1 MGCGKML
8 QHVEEFCR
16 RHGLFG
22 RGEGI
27 VVACSGGPDS
37 MALAQFLYERWESWG
52 LRLCIAH
59 FEHGIRGQ
67 DSLQDARFV
76 GDWCRERGL
85 MFRMSSEKVPLLA
98 RQKGI
103 SLETAARELRYGFLE
118 RLRREL
124 GYDSIATAHHAD
136 DQAETVL
143 LRILRGSGMDGLAAM
158 LPRSGYIVR
167 PFLSAR
173 KCELEDFCAARGLQP
188 RHDATNDIPVG
199 TRNRVR
205 LDLLPRLMRDYNPGI
220 VLSLCHLAELAA
232 EQRDYIAGEVQGIFP
247 AAVRHGEVPELS
259 QEMFRSYPSALQRA
273 LLRRFVQ
280 EAGGGLKDLEFHHF
294 SSLRD
299 LLLHGGTGE
308 RRELP
313 GGWMAEL
320 SYGWMRLFRWKERLS
335 GKDLPEYVL
344 CVPGRTLLPEYG
356 ICVEALLL
364 QEKPEP
370 TASEEYYCDYGCLP
384 GEVLV
389 RTRRQGDRISL
400 PMGHKSLKKLLIDE
414 HVPKGERDCMPV
426 FLCGNEVLWLP
437 RLRRSSLYAVGP
449 STERVLYLRVEKLKK
464 EGMTHDEG

>member
-1 MGCGKML
+1 ML

-37 MALAQFLYERWESWG
+37 MALAQFLYERRKSWG

-67 DSLQDARFV
+67 DSLQDAMFV
-76 GDWCRERGL
+76 GDWCREHGL
-85 MFRMSSEKVPLLA
+85 MFRMTSEKVPLLA

-158 LPRSGYIVR
+158 LPRSGHIVR

-173 KCELEDFCAARGLQP
+173 KRELEDFCAARGLEP
-188 RHDATNDIPVG
+188 RHDATNDIPAC

-259 QEMFRSYPSALQRA
+259 QVMFRSYPSALQRA

-335 GKDLPEYVL
+335 GKELPEYAL

-356 ICVEALLL
+356 ICVEAFLL

-384 GEVLV
+384 GKVLV

-414 HVPKGERDCMPV
+414 HVPKGERDRMPV
-426 FLCGNEVLWLP
+426 FVSGNEVLWLP